1 MSIKYLPQKKLW
13 LLETKNTS
21 YALGLDEQ
29 GNLHQLYWGQKLPYA
44 EDYPLADIN
53 CGQSSFDFR
62 EGFAP
67 LEYPAWGG
75 LIYSEPCLKAV
86 LPGDVRAASLEYL
99 THEIE
104 QAGTG
109 KSQEVFRLSITL
121 KDRYWA
127 GLQVRLCYN
136 VYYEFDLIGKHAEII
151 NKGDKAITLESVQ
164 SGIWNLPEG
173 DNYRL
178 THLTGKWAG
187 ETQIRRTVLT
197 EGKKVLESRR
207 GPTSPHANPWFA
219 VDSGNAQEEAGEVW
233 FGALRWS
240 GNWKIV
246 AEQSPFSALKVT
258 GGINDFDFAW
268 ELEANDAFK
277 TPEFIAGYTDRGFGA
292 ASRQLHK
299 YQKKHVLPADGRDK
313 LRKVIYNSWEATYFN
328 VNEADQMALAEK
340 AAATGVEL
348 FVVDDGWFGQRNGDN
363 AGLGDWY
370 VNAAKFPNGLKPL
383 IQKVNDLGMDFGIW
397 VEPEMVNPDSDLYR
411 EHPDWAYYFPGVPG
425 TQARN
430 QLVLNLAKKEVQSYI
445 YNFLDDLLSN
455 NNISFIKWD
464 MNRHFSEPGWPEA
477 PVKKQREIWV
487 RHTLAIYDI
496 VGKLKKKHTNVIFE
510 SCSGGGGRVDLG
522 ILQYMDQFWPS
533 DNTDAF
539 DRLKIQEGFS
549 QAYCPK
555 TMVCWVTD
563 SPNYVNGRKLS
574 LAYRFHSAMMGTLG
588 VGGNL
593 NHWTPEE
600 IQTAKDMIS
609 QYKEIRGTVQEGSL
623 YRLLSPSAGDLTA
636 VQYISEDA
644 AEVLLFIFLHSS
656 QLGTGKRTVRL
667 RGLEDR
673 ALYSIDSQEQP
684 LSGAALMYRG
694 IELDIKGDF
703 ESRLVRMHKIEK

>member
-13 LLETKNTS
+13 IMETKNTS
-21 YALGLDEQ
+21 FALGLDEV
-29 GNLHQLYWGQKLPYA
+29 GNLHQLYWGKKLFY
-44 EDYPLADIN
+44 EGDYPAADISR
-53 CGQSSFDFR
+53 GQSSFDSG

-67 LEYPAWGG
+67 LEYPGWGG
-75 LIYSEPCLKAV
+75 VIYSEPCLKAI
-86 LPGDVRAASLEYL
+86 LPGNIRVTSLEYVS
-99 THEIE
+99 HEIGE
-104 QAGTG
+104 AGAGERSKDVYGLT
-109 KSQEVFRLSITL
+109 VTL
-121 KDRYWA
+121 KDRYCPQ
-127 GLQVRLCYN
+127 LLVKL
-136 VYYEFDLIGKHAEII
+136 YYRVFFEFDLIGKHAEII
-151 NKGDKAITLESVQ
+151 NGGQSSITLESVQ

-173 DNYRL
+173 DGYRL

-187 ETQIRRTVLT
+187 ETQIRRTTLT

-207 GPTSPHANPWFA
+207 GTTSPHANPWFA
-219 VDSGNAQEEAGEVW
+219 IDPGNTKEETGEVW
-233 FGALRWS
+233 FGALCWS

-246 AEQSPFSALKVT
+246 AEQSPFSRLKIT
-258 GGINDFDFAW
+258 GGINDFDFSW
-268 ELEANDAFK
+268 ELGEKDVFE
-277 TPEFIAGYTDRGFGA
+277 TPEFIAGYTDKGFGT
-292 ASRQLHK
+292 ASRLMHK
-299 YQKKHVLPADGRDK
+299 YQKKHVLPEGNADK
-313 LRKVIYNSWEATYFN
+313 LRKVLYNSWEATYFN

-348 FVVDDGWFGQRNGDN
+348 FVIDDGWFGQRNADN

-370 VNAAKFPNGLKPL
+370 VNAEKFPNGLKPL
-383 IQKVNDLGMDFGIW
+383 IEKVNSLGMDFGIW

-411 EHPDWAYYFPGVPG
+411 KHPDWAYHFQGIPG

-430 QLVLNLAKKEVQSYI
+430 QLVLNLAKKEVQEYI
-445 YNFLDDLLSN
+445 YKFLDDLLSG

-477 PVKKQREIWV
+477 PAEKQKEIWV

-496 VGKLKKKHTNVIFE
+496 VKRLKEKHANVIFE

-563 SPNYVNGRKLS
+563 SPNYVNGRELP
-574 LAYRFHSAMMGTLG
+574 LTYRFHSAMMGSLG

-593 NHWTPEE
+593 NHWSAEE
-600 IQTAKDMIS
+600 IRTAKDMIAL
-609 QYKEIRGTVQEGSL
+609 YKEIREVVQNGSL
-623 YRLLSPSAGDLTA
+623 YRLLSPSEGNAAA
-636 VQYISEDA
+636 VQYISEATD
-644 AEVLLFIFLHSS
+644 EVLLFVFLHSS
-656 QLGTGKRTVRL
+656 QLGSGKKTVYL
-667 RGLEDR
+667 RGLEES
-673 ALYSIDSQEQP
+673 ALYRIDSQEQP

-694 IELDIKGDF
+694 LELDIKGDF
-703 ESRLVRMHKIEK
+703 ESRLIRIFRQ